1 MVVIETQNIELR
13 ELREDVKEIKD
24 TVKELAVVAQNQAL
38 QNQRI
43 EVIERR
49 TGKLETE
56 IEHTWEYIRKIDR
69 KCLEREPVVKFV
81 HRLMESPSHSPD
93 DWWNLLIGSAVRNG
107 IWIVVTGV
115 MTSLILYYLG
125 VKK

>member
-13 ELREDVKEIKD
+13 ELREDVKEIKS

-43 EVIERR
+43 DGIERR
-49 TGKLETE
+49 TGKLEVE
-56 IEHTWEYIRKIDR
+56 IEHTWDCIRKIDR
-69 KCLEREPVVKFV
+69 RCLEREPVVKFG

-115 MTSLILYYLG
+115 MTSVILYYLG